1 MAFWL
6 VKSDPEDYSAADLE
20 RDGRTVWDG
29 VRNALAQR
37 HLRGM
42 RPGDGVLV
50 YHTGAERAVVA
61 RATVVG
67 VPREAADGS
76 GATVELEFAG
86 WLPRP
91 VPLAEIK
98 ADPALAGLALVRQ
111 GRLSVMPVTAE
122 EWRRLTGGGEP
133 ASAGATSAERP
144 LRQRAAEATSAQ
156 RMSQARAARE
166 PSVGARAGRKSFEGT
181 RAAERRAS
189 RRPSSGAAGR
199 QAAPRRKRKRG
210 RS

>member
-6 VKSDPEDYSAADLE
+6 VKSDPDDYSAADLE

-42 RPGDGVLV
+42 RPGDEVLL
-50 YHTGAERAVVA
+50 YHTGVEKAVVA
-61 RATVVG
+61 RAVVSG
-67 VPREAADGS
+67 GPQEAADGS

-86 WLPRP
+86 WLARP

-122 EWRRLTGGGEP
+122 EWWRLTGGEL
-133 ASAGATSAERP
+133 ASAERP
-144 LRQRAAEATSAQ
+144 LRGRAAEATSAQ
-156 RMSQARAARE
+156 RMSQARVARQ
-166 PSVGARAGRKSFEGT
+166 PSAGALAGRKPSARARE
-181 RAAERRAS
+181 AAERRAS
-189 RRPSSGAAGR
+189 RMPSSGAAGR
-199 QAAPRRKRKRG
+199 RAAARRQGKRG
-210 RS
+210 RP